1 MTILYSEQHQ
11 TTDFITIKG
20 IRTRLGLEKNELGIF
35 IIRELIDN
43 ALDFI
48 ESNTKEFVKL
58 NRSPY
63 IHLIA
68 SEEEKTEIGK
78 VTKVIVRNSNPIG
91 IDVFTEDKIK
101 KIFDFDNYYSSTR
114 NQYHISRGALGGAFK
129 EILGIS
135 YALAVEDSS
144 INLVNYEDWKY
155 PLQINISNK
164 RLIDIRI
171 EIVDKIRKKL
181 KSKIIYKKT
190 PVTTT
195 GIDKD
200 SNDYIEI
207 ITYIPT
213 KVLDYKYIDSVLKE
227 YVLTNTHIDFK
238 SKLPDSDIENEYE
251 AIQKIK
257 DWKNKQSIYYYSLNE
272 FKDLIHSFELSND
285 SLNVYEEF
293 LHTDFREGYTLEKTK
308 EFETLT
314 FGELKRDDSKIENIY
329 QLLKDL

>member
-101 KIFDFDNYYSSTR
+101 KIFDFDNYYSSKR

-129 EILGIS
+129 EILGIP

-144 INLVNYEDWKY
+144 INIMNYEDWKY

-164 RLIDIRI
+164 QLIDVRI
-171 EIVDKIRKKL
+171 EIVAKIRKKI
-181 KSKIIYKKT
+181 KPKIIDKK
-190 PVTTT
+190 
-195 GIDKD
+195 ILLLL
-200 SNDYIEI
+200 
-207 ITYIPT
+207 
-213 KVLDYKYIDSVLKE
+213 VLIKMTMTILK
-227 YVLTNTHIDFK
+227 L
-238 SKLPDSDIENEYE
+238 
-251 AIQKIK
+251 
-257 DWKNKQSIYYYSLNE
+257 
-272 FKDLIHSFELSND
+272 
-285 SLNVYEEF
+285 
-293 LHTDFREGYTLEKTK
+293 
-308 EFETLT
+308 
-314 FGELKRDDSKIENIY
+314 
-329 QLLKDL
+329 